1 NQLLFAFEIL
11 TFLDEYKVS
20 RVVGVVDDD
29 DDDGGRAFDMLF
41 NVIIDILCSVF
52 NSLKDMPSL
61 PTLIISISSSMVF
74 VVFSLLVLLI
84 VKFFCERSNCERRF
98 FFVEK
103 WFFFAKDVFLWKNGF
118 FLRKTF

>member
-1 NQLLFAFEIL
+1 M
-11 TFLDEYKVS
+11 FLDEYKVS
-20 RVVGVVDDD
+20 LVVGVVDDD
-29 DDDGGRAFDMLF
+29 DDVGGRAFDMLF

-98 FFVEK
+98 FFCGKMVFFCERR
-103 WFFFAKDVFLWKNGF
+103 FFFFGKMVFFWV
-118 FLRKTF
+118 R